1 MLSGSKLGRY
11 EIRSK
16 IGEGGMGEVFLAN
29 DEQLNRN
36 VALKVLLP
44 EFCSDHERVQRFKL
58 EAKAASAL
66 NHPNI
71 ITIHEIVEEDDRLFM
86 ATEYVEG
93 ITVREAIETGEL
105 TLLDS
110 IKIAEQLADALA
122 VAHEAHI
129 IHRDIKPE
137 NIMIRRDGYA
147 KILDFGLAKPT
158 FGEDFNNEEAAM
170 KMVKTQP
177 GMVMGSVRYM
187 SPEQAR
193 GKRTDERTDVWSLGV
208 VLYEMVTG
216 ENPFVGETISDSLAA
231 LIHIEPKSIENIPE
245 ALHWILRK
253 ALKKN
258 STERYQN
265 IKDFALDLKDLRAQ
279 IEQNYAENGLSPLS
293 NTISVARQETSENKT
308 LIHRTFSAENAADR
322 KKAWVNTQRNTAF
335 NDVGWR
341 ILPILITA
349 FVVTVAAGSW
359 FYLPVLF
366 GKGVPVF
373 QSIQVSSKTDNGKSH
388 SATVSPDGKFV
399 AFVEIQEGNQR
410 LVVRQLST
418 NSTIEIVSAS
428 LKRFIQPT
436 FSPDGEFIF
445 YVQVENGVGTL
456 YRVSTLG
463 GESKKVLTDVDSRIT
478 FSPDGKRLAFIRHN
492 PTDGGDTIFIA
503 ESETGISQPFIDT
516 KSVDYDKFFDVVW
529 LKSNDKMLVAGH
541 KNISQP
547 LPQAQVFTIDL
558 SSEDGS
564 IDQPEELSSLNKEGW
579 VAAQSFKFL
588 ANDGGIIFIGKKNTE
603 DNMQIWHSSFPD
615 GALKQ
620 VTTDTSDYASLSVSS
635 DGRTIITTKVDRI
648 SSLVSYNPA
657 NKETRNLISDSK
669 TFLGYYGV
677 SETPDGRIL
686 YSRITGKDINIFS
699 IEKDGSGEKRLTSD
713 SHFNYNPVPTLDGKY
728 ILFASNRNNSF
739 DIWRMNADG
748 SDPIRLTNSV
758 GARDSQMQVSGD
770 GKLVVF
776 SRENSDGGKGTLMK
790 VSIDGGEVSPLL
802 PVGPASNVM
811 PQISRNGKSI
821 AYLNFK
827 YDPKTSKFDA
837 MVKVAGFNGGEIR
850 QTDFEMPFTF
860 NNRFKWS
867 PDGNTLT
874 FIEKKEFNNLVAV
887 NLQNKRETVLTNFK
901 SGDLRDFLWSNDGKT
916 LFIVRGVTKSDIVL
930 IKDAE
935 ASS

>member
-1 MLSGSKLGRY
+1 MLTGSKLGRY

-44 EFCSDHERVQRFKL
+44 EFCSDLERVSRFKL

-71 ITIHEIVEEDDRLFM
+71 ITIHEIVEVDEKLFI
-86 ATEYVEG
+86 ATEYIDG

-158 FGEDFNNEEAAM
+158 IGQDFGTEDATMQLVN
-170 KMVKTQP
+170 TQP

-193 GKRTDERTDVWSLGV
+193 GKQTDERTDVWSLGV
-208 VLYEMVTG
+208 VLYEMITG
-216 ENPFVGETISDSLAA
+216 ENPFEGETISDSLAA
-231 LIHIEPKSIENIPE
+231 LIHVEPKSIENIPE
-245 ALHWILRK
+245 EMHWILRK

-258 STERYQN
+258 SNERYQN
-265 IKDFALDLKDLRAQ
+265 IKDFSLDLKDLRSQ
-279 IEQNYAENGLSPLS
+279 IEQYFTDNGMVPLS
-293 NTISVARQETSENKT
+293 NTVSVARQETSENKT
-308 LIHRTFSAENAADR
+308 LLHQTFSSENRTVR
-322 KKAWVNTQRNTAF
+322 KKTWVNTQRNTAV

-349 FVVTVAAGSW
+349 FTVTVAAGAW

-366 GKGVPVF
+366 GKPLPVF

-399 AFVEIQEGNQR
+399 AFVEIQEGKHR

-418 NSTIEIVSAS
+418 NTTIENVPAS

-463 GESKKVLTDVDSRIT
+463 GESKKILTDIDSRAT
-478 FSPDGKRLAFIRHN
+478 FSPDGKQLAFIRHN
-492 PTDGGDTIFIA
+492 PTDGGDTVFTA
-503 ESETGISQPFIDT
+503 DSETGITEPFIDT
-516 KSVDYDKFFDVVW
+516 KSVDYDKFIDVVW
-529 LKSNDKMLVAGH
+529 LQTREKMLIAGY

-547 LPQAQVFTIDL
+547 LPKVKVITADMDAATRRIG
-558 SSEDGS
+558 E
-564 IDQPEELSSLNKEGW
+564 PEELATLNSEGW

-588 ANDGGIIFIGKKNTE
+588 SNDEGIIFIGKRNTE
-603 DNMQIWHSSFPD
+603 DNMQIWHSSIPD

-635 DGRTIITTKVDRI
+635 DGNTIITTKVDRI
-648 SSLVSYNPA
+648 SSLVSYNPST
-657 NKETRNLISDSK
+657 KETRQVVGDSK
-669 TFLGYYGV
+669 TFLGHAGV
-677 SETPDGRIL
+677 SQMPDGKIL
-686 YSRITGKDINIFS
+686 FSRITGKDINIYS
-699 IEKDGSGEKRLTSD
+699 IEKDGSSEKKLISD
-713 SHFNYNPVPTLDGKY
+713 NHFNFSPTSTPDGKY
-728 ILFASNRNNSF
+728 ILFSSNRNNSF

-748 SDPIRLTNSV
+748 TAPVRLTDSA
-758 GARDSQMQVSGD
+758 GARDGQIQVSSD
-770 GKLVVF
+770 GKLVFF

-790 VSIDGGEVSPLL
+790 VSIDGGEVSPML
-802 PVGPASNVM
+802 PVGAASNVM
-811 PQISRNGKSI
+811 PQISPDGKLI
-821 AYLNFK
+821 AYMSMK
-827 YDPKTSKFDA
+827 YDPKTANFEA
-837 MVKVAGFNGGEIR
+837 TVKVAELKDGVIGKAIS
-850 QTDFEMPFTF
+850 EMDISI

-867 PDGNTLT
+867 PDGKTLT
-874 FIEKKEFNNLVAV
+874 FIQRKGFNNLVKV
-887 NLQNKRETVLTNFK
+887 DLQTKKETVLTDFK
-901 SGDLRDFLWSNDGKT
+901 SGDLRDFLWSKDGNS
-916 LFIVRGVTKSDIVL
+916 LLIVRGVTNSDIVL